1 MIAPERN
8 VCLNLLIKAQKVT
21 GRKAKIENGQP
32 RITPTT
38 ETATAIAGF
47 SRRNR
52 PEERLT
58 AYIENE
64 LGKKPANKIK
74 R

>member
-1 MIAPERN
+1 M
-8 VCLNLLIKAQKVT
+8 T
-21 GRKAKIENGQP
+21 GRKTKIENGQP

-38 ETATAIAGF
+38 ATATAIAGF

-64 LGKKPANKIK
+64 LGKKPANKLKTLDI
-74 R
+74 REIQEVPELFLNE

>member
-1 MIAPERN
+1 M
-8 VCLNLLIKAQKVT
+8 T
-21 GRKAKIENGQP
+21 GRKTKIENGQP

-38 ETATAIAGF
+38 ATETAIAGF

-64 LGKKPANKIK
+64 LGKKPANKLKTLNI
-74 R
+74 REIQEVPELFLNE

>member
-1 MIAPERN
+1 M
-8 VCLNLLIKAQKVT
+8 T
-21 GRKAKIENGQP
+21 GRKTKIENGQP

-38 ETATAIAGF
+38 ATATAIAGF

-64 LGKKPANKIK
+64 LGKKPANKLKTLNI
-74 R
+74 REIQEVPELFLNE